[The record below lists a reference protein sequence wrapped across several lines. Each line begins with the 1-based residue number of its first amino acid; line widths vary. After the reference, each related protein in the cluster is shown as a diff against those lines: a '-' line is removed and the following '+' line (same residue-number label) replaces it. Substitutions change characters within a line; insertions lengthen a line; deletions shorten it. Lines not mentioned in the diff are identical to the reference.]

1 MMKRKL
7 FIASTLGLGW
17 LCMAYSTNQGIAVHP
32 SSAGKKLNTI
42 VLSQQFEFPGKVAN
56 DSADPEDQELGQVN
70 DLTYTAANGIRL
82 NPRAIQFVQDYM
94 DRNGDDLRKMKGWAG
109 PYFTMIDRVL
119 KQYGLP
125 SELKYLAVIESEL
138 KCTATSWAGAVG
150 PWQLM
155 PGTARLLGLK
165 VTRSR
170 DERKDYGKSTHAA
183 ALYLRDLYKEFG
195 DWLLVI
201 AAYNGGPGN
210 VYSAIKKSHGS
221 RNFWNIQYYLPAE
234 TRMHVKK
241 FIGTHYIFEG
251 QGSVTTLT
259 KAEVTEQVGVTATYL
274 LNRRL
279 SAEELS
285 NTKSLEVSGK
295 YYSAA
300 IAKNIMMP
308 LNEFNRYNPDFD
320 AMMAS
325 NNNVYEM
332 KLPADKMDLF
342 VANKYII
349 LNESVQM
356 LLSGAT
362 VVK

>member
-1 MMKRKL
+1 MKRKL
-7 FIASTLGLGW
+7 FISGVLGLGV
-17 LCMAYSTNQGIAVHP
+17 LCMAYSTDHGIAINPTHGV
-32 SSAGKKLNTI
+32 GKLNKI
-42 VLSQQFEFPGKVAN
+42 VLSQQFEFPGKVVN
-56 DSADPEDQELGQVN
+56 DSADPQEE
-70 DLTYTAANGIRL
+70 DLTHAFEQGYNSANGIKL

-94 DRNGDDLRKMKGWAG
+94 EKNGEDLRKMKSWAK
-109 PYFTMIDRVL
+109 PYFNMIDGVL

-138 KCTATSWAGAVG
+138 KSTATSWAGAVG

-155 PGTARLLGLK
+155 PQTARDLGLK
-165 VTRSR
+165 VSRSV
-170 DERKDYGKSTHAA
+170 DERKSYTKSTRAA

-201 AAYNGGPGN
+201 AAYNGGPAN
-210 VYSAIKKSHGS
+210 VYSAIRKSEGS
-221 RNFWNIQYYLPAE
+221 RNFWKIQYYLPAE

-241 FIGTHYIFEG
+241 FIGTHYIFEC

-259 KAEVTEQVGVTATYL
+259 KAEVTEQLGVTATYL
-274 LNRRL
+274 LHRRL
-279 SAEELS
+279 TTSELE
-285 NTKSLEVSGK
+285 NAKSIEVSGK

-300 IAKNIMMP
+300 IIRNIMMDA
-308 LNEFNRYNPDFD
+308 NDFNRYNPDFD
-320 AMMAS
+320 TIMAS
-325 NNNVYEM
+325 NNNAYEM
-332 KLPADKMDLF
+332 KLPTEKMDLF

-356 LLSGAT
+356 LLNGAT

>member
-1 MMKRKL
+1 MKRKL

-17 LCMAYSTNQGIAVHP
+17 LCMAYSNDHGIAVNP
-32 SSAGKKLNTI
+32 KRVDKVSTI
-42 VLSQQFEFPGKVAN
+42 VLSEQFEFPGKAAN
-56 DSADPEDQELGQVN
+56 DSADPQDQDAQTLEMGYN
-70 DLTYTAANGIRL
+70 AANGIRL

-94 DRNGDDLRKMKGWAG
+94 EKNGDDLRKMKTWAG
-109 PYFTMIDRVL
+109 PYFNLIDGVL
-119 KQYGLP
+119 RKYGLP
-125 SELKYLAVIESEL
+125 AELKYLAVIESEL
-138 KCTATSWAGAVG
+138 KSTATSWAGAVG

-155 PGTARLLGLK
+155 PGTARVLGLK
-165 VTRSR
+165 VTRTH

-201 AAYNGGPGN
+201 AAYNGGPAN
-210 VYSAIKKSHGS
+210 VYNAIKKCNGS

-259 KAEVTEQVGVTATYL
+259 KAEVTEQLGVTATYL
-274 LNRRL
+274 LNRKL
-279 SAEELS
+279 TKEEL
-285 NTKSLEVSGK
+285 NNAKSLEVSGK

-300 IAKNIMMP
+300 IAKNIMMD

-320 AMMAS
+320 AKMAS
-325 NNNVYEM
+325 NNNAYEM

-356 LLSGAT
+356 MLSGGVT

>member
-1 MMKRKL
+1 MKRKL
-7 FIASTLGLGW
+7 FISGALGLGW
-17 LCMAYSTNQGIAVHP
+17 LCMAYSTDHGIAITPVKG
-32 SSAGKKLNTI
+32 AQKMNRI
-42 VLSQQFEFPGKVAN
+42 VLSQQFEFPGKVVN
-56 DSADPEDQELGQVN
+56 DSADPQQE
-70 DLTYTAANGIRL
+70 DLTHAFEAGYYSSNGIKL

-94 DRNGDDLRKMKGWAG
+94 EKNGEDLRKMKGWAK
-109 PYFTMIDRVL
+109 PYFNMIDGVL
-119 KQYGLP
+119 RKYGLP
-125 SELKYLAVIESEL
+125 AELKYLAVIESEL
-138 KCTATSWAGAVG
+138 KSSATSWAGAVG

-155 PGTARLLGLK
+155 PQTARDLGLK
-165 VTRSR
+165 VNRSV
-170 DERKDYGKSTHAA
+170 DERKSYTKSTHAA
-183 ALYLRDLYKEFG
+183 ALYLRDLYREFG

-201 AAYNGGPGN
+201 AAYNGGPLN
-210 VYSAIKKSHGS
+210 VYSAIKKSQGS
-221 RNFWNIQYYLPAE
+221 RNFWKIQNYLPAE

-259 KAEVTEQVGVTATYL
+259 KAEVTEQLGITATHL
-274 LNRRL
+274 INRRL
-279 SAEELS
+279 TIDEL
-285 NTKSLEVSGK
+285 NNAKSLEVSGK

-300 IAKNIMMP
+300 IVKNIMMD

-320 AMMAS
+320 AIMAS
-325 NNNVYEM
+325 SDNAYEI

-342 VANKYII
+342 IANKYII